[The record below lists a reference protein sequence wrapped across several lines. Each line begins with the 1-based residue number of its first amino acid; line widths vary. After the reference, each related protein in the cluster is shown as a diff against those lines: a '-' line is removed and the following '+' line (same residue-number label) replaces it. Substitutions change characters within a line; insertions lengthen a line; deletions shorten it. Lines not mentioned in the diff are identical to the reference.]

1 MSKIHSLYVKWRA
14 FRDII
19 GHPKSDAELA
29 REIFGADDG
38 PVRFTKVLHGDVG
51 CAPWIADEITN
62 LINKRLAGF
71 RAARSL
77 PALPSQTFK
86 GSDLALPVYWFT
98 SRLIAAAGTID
109 EDRLER
115 GHVGLLEELAIVPSP
130 NQAEPKLV
138 VEHYQGTR
146 SFAPFLPSG
155 RRIEFKPGDKGQ
167 IAFTGVSRA
176 PVAGYAMLTRDPA
189 GYGQRLWEADWAE
202 TVLWLPSPFLPTWS
216 DGRALLMPEPQPAS
230 PLPGRFIVTSVLVW
244 DEKVIAKLDPRGARP
259 PAAAL
264 DEEETTR
271 FLTNLRRVLDDKQ
284 RKWAGAVTAGSAEYS
299 VTA

>member
-1 MSKIHSLYVKWRA
+1 MSKIHSLYVKWRV
-14 FRDII
+14 FRDLI

-62 LINKRLAGF
+62 LINKRLASY
-71 RAARSL
+71 RAAR
-77 PALPSQTFK
+77 ALPVLASQPFK
-86 GSDLALPVYWFT
+86 GSDLAQPVYWFT
-98 SRLIAAAGTID
+98 GRLIETAGSID

-115 GHVGLLEELAIVPSP
+115 GHAGLLEELAIVPPS
-130 NQAEPKLV
+130 NQADLKLV

-146 SFAPFLPSG
+146 SFAPFVPSG
-155 RRIEFKPGDKGQ
+155 RRVEFRPGDKGQ
-167 IAFTGVSRA
+167 IAFAGVSRA
-176 PVAGYAMLTRDPA
+176 PVAAYAMLTRDPA
-189 GYGQRLWEADWAE
+189 VSGQRLWEADWAE
-202 TVLWLPSPFLPTWS
+202 TILWLPSPFAPRLS
-216 DGRALLMPEPQPAS
+216 EGRALLMPEPQPVL

-244 DEKVIAKLDPRGARP
+244 DEKAIAKLDPRGASP
-259 PAAAL
+259 LAAPL
-264 DEEETTR
+264 DEDDTTR

-284 RKWAGAVTAGSAEYS
+284 RKWTGTVTAGTAEYT

>member
-14 FRDII
+14 FRDLV

-29 REIFGADDG
+29 REIFGDDDG

-51 CAPWIADEITN
+51 CAPWIADEIVN
-62 LINKRLAGF
+62 HINKRIAGF
-71 RAARSL
+71 RGARSL
-77 PALPSQTFK
+77 PVLSSQTFK
-86 GSDLALPVYWFT
+86 GSDLALPVYAFT
-98 SRLIAAAGTID
+98 NRLIAAAGAVD

-115 GHVGLLEELAIVPSP
+115 GHAGLLEELAIASP
-130 NQAEPKLV
+130 TAQAKSRLV
-138 VEHYQGTR
+138 VERYQGTR
-146 SFAPFLPSG
+146 SFAPFVPSG
-155 RRIEFKPGDKGQ
+155 RRVEFRPGDKGQ
-167 IAFTGVSRA
+167 IAFTGVSKA

-189 GYGQRLWEADWAE
+189 GNGQRLWEADWAE
-202 TVLWLPSPFLPTWS
+202 TVLWLPSPFVPTLS

-244 DEKVIAKLDPRGARP
+244 DGKAIAKLDPRGANP
-259 PAAAL
+259 PTAAL

-284 RKWAGAVTAGSAEYS
+284 RKWAGAVTAGAAEYT